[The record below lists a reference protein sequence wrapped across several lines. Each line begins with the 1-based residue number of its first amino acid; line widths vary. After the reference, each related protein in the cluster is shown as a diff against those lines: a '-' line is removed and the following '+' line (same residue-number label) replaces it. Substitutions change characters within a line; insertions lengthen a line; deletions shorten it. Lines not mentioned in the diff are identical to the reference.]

1 MHMKFY
7 EMILNRPL
15 LSISDEFVI
24 AFRDFG
30 DKVIQKSPAILI
42 GIVFFFIFTFIGYGL
57 RALIKRRLT
66 RGTHDP
72 LLIIFVGRVVLL
84 TMVIIGL
91 VIFLNQLGWGKAAGG
106 VLAGAGVSAIIL
118 GFAFRDI
125 GENFIAGFFLAFSR
139 GFNIGDIVEV
149 QGFKGK
155 VTALNL
161 RNTHLRTFD
170 GRDIFMPNA
179 LMIKSP
185 LSNYTRDG
193 LLRYDFVI
201 GMDYSTDVAKASA
214 AIIKTLKKEDY
225 IEQTEGLKPFVIL
238 ENFGSGS
245 INIRIHYW
253 INSIELAESV
263 AILQTRVM
271 SKVIT
276 ALAEAGFKL
285 SADIMELKV
294 YQDGRAIPVSM
305 RAPERSKEKHEN

>member
-1 MHMKFY
+1 
-7 EMILNRPL
+7 MIQSRIL
-15 LSISDEFVI
+15 LSMSDEFI
-24 AFRDFG
+24 AAFREFG
-30 DKVIQKSPAILI
+30 EKIVQKSPAILI
-42 GIVFFFIFTFIGYGL
+42 GFTFLILFVFIGYGL
-57 RALIKRRLT
+57 RALIKRRLIK
-66 RGTHDP
+66 GTHDP
-72 LLIIFVGRVVLL
+72 LLVIFIGRVVMLI
-84 TMVIIGL
+84 MVIIGL
-91 VIFLNQLGWGKAAGG
+91 VIFFNQLGWGKAAGG

-179 LMIKSP
+179 LIVKSP

-193 LLRYDFVI
+193 LLRYDFLLGLDYNTDISKATAVI
-201 GMDYSTDVAKASA
+201 T
-214 AIIKTLKKEDY
+214 KTLKKEDY
-225 IEQTEGLKPFVIL
+225 IEQNEGLKPLVLL
-238 ENFGSGS
+238 ENFRSGS

-253 INSIELAESV
+253 INSVELAESV

-276 ALAEAGFKL
+276 ALSEAGFKL
-285 SADIMELKV
+285 SADIIEHKV
-294 YQDGRAIPVSM
+294 YQDGRGIPVSM
-305 RAPERSKEKHEN
+305 KAPEKAEEKPRT

>member
-1 MHMKFY
+1 
-7 EMILNRPL
+7 MIQNRLL
-15 LSISDEFVI
+15 LSMSEELVT
-24 AFRDFG
+24 AFREFG
-30 DKVIQKSPAILI
+30 DKVVQKSPAIMI
-42 GIVFFFIFTFIGYGL
+42 GIAFLILFIFIGYGL
-57 RALIKRRLT
+57 RSLIKRRLVK
-66 RGTHDP
+66 GTHDP
-72 LLIIFVGRVVLL
+72 LLVIFIGRVVMLI
-84 TMVIIGL
+84 MVIIGL
-91 VIFLNQLGWGKAAGG
+91 SIFLNQLGWGKAAGG
-106 VLAGAGVSAIIL
+106 VLAGAGLSAIIL

-139 GFNIGDIVEV
+139 GFNIGDIIEV

-179 LMIKSP
+179 LMVKSP

-193 LLRYDFVI
+193 LLRYDFII
-201 GMDYSTDVAKASA
+201 GLDYSTDITKATA
-214 AIIKTLKKEDY
+214 VIIKALKKEDY
-225 IEQTEGLKPFVIL
+225 IEQKEGMKPLVLL

-276 ALAEAGFKL
+276 ALSVAGFKL
-285 SADIMELKV
+285 SAEIMEQKV

-305 RAPERSKEKHEN
+305 KTPEQPEEKSPK